1 MAKIKRVYH
10 HCDLLEEAPMWGN
23 APPSESDR
31 LISEAKTLLSD
42 CDMFLIACR
51 KVFIAW
57 PYSSEHN
64 LSAVRTNRK
73 AWLGWAACYVAIG
86 STEYTTRNGWRLLS
100 KQQQD
105 EANNTAQKAIE
116 EWEIEYAKDRA
127 RDKRT

>member
-23 APPSESDR
+23 AQPSESDR
-31 LISEAKTLLSD
+31 LIDEAIMLLSN
-42 CDMFLIACR
+42 CDRFSLACR
-51 KVFIAW
+51 EVFIAW

-100 KQQQD
+100 KQQQED
-105 EANNTAQKAIE
+105 ANATAASAIK
-116 EWEIEYAKDRA
+116 EWEMEYAKDRSW
-127 RDKRT
+127 DKRS

>member
-23 APPSESDR
+23 APPSETDR
-31 LISEAKTLLSD
+31 LIDEARILLSN
-42 CDMFLIACR
+42 CDRFSLACR
-51 KVFIAW
+51 EVFIAW

-100 KQQQD
+100 KQQQED
-105 EANNTAQKAIE
+105 ANATAASAIK
-116 EWEIEYAKDRA
+116 EWEMEYAKDRSWN
-127 RDKRT
+127 KRS